1 MLIKTKIGIK
11 TQQIIKLQIITV
23 GYFTTKFS
31 FSIVH
36 TYMKIDKTKDG
47 SETFHEIFR

>member
-23 GYFTTKFS
+23 GYFTTKYS
-31 FSIVH
+31 FSLH

-47 SETFHEIFR
+47 LVEIK